1 MWGPPI
7 LGRSLS
13 GLLFKLPHKVY
24 FAVVS
29 AGVRNLV
36 HRKSGGGQEIT
47 GVFRPGTDQVCNDT
61 GAVELPVDMLEG
73 GTAKPCFL
81 CQFLRGMV
89 QIRLIIHLA
98 SDTVKHKKVG
108 VAMADGL
115 KFFTQVIK
123 KKAKIQG

>member
-36 HRKSGGGQEIT
+36 HRESGGEQQIA
-47 GVFRPGTDQVCNDT
+47 GVFRSGADEVRDDA
-61 GAVELPVDMLEG
+61 GAVQLPVDVLEG
-73 GTAKPCFL
+73 RTAKARFF
-81 CQFLRGMV
+81 CQFVRGVV
-89 QIRLIIHLA
+89 QVWLVIHLA
-98 SDTVKHKKVG
+98 ADTVK
-108 VAMADGL
+108 
-115 KFFTQVIK
+115 
-123 KKAKIQG
+123 